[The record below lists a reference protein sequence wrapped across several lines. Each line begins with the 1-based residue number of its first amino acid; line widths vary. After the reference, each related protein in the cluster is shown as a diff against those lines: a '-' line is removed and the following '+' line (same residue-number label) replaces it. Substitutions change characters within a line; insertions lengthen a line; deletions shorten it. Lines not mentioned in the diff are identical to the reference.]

1 MAARDEERKRA
12 EEARKAAELQ
22 RKEEETQ
29 GAGDYLPRSAAE
41 RKRNETVRR
50 SLALSSN
57 NARRRSLKP
66 KSYKRLTRN
75 CKLPSRC
82 ESCRGATGSG
92 DQRAEA
98 AQQTAKVALATQ
110 PDLKPGIWPPVHL
123 DVQAGGFFAEK
134 DAKRVASLGEK
145 YKFLIPDFRMDVPGN
160 DVQSSLRGF
169 VGIWLDGEG
178 KGRTHLI
185 IVTRVHQDGTAD
197 GFPSSGPPTP
207 SSFDK
212 RASWSRD
219 NCRKDSGDTLR
230 FPEPKGLSSTGS
242 F

>member
-1 MAARDEERKRA
+1 MRSREDVLKKR
-12 EEARKAAELQ
+12 E
-22 RKEEETQ
+22 
-29 GAGDYLPRSAAE
+29 
-41 RKRNETVRR
+41 
-50 SLALSSN
+50 
-57 NARRRSLKP
+57 RRRSFGARRINAKREKRSLLRSVAVRKRREITRKQVELLNNDEQRLLP
-66 KSYKRLTRN
+66 KQN
-75 CKLPSRC
+75 F
-82 ESCRGATGSG
+82 A
-92 DQRAEA
+92 
-98 AQQTAKVALATQ
+98 
-110 PDLKPGIWPPVHL
+110 PPVHL
-123 DVQAGGFFAEK
+123 DVQAGGLFAEK

-145 YKFLIPDFRMDVPGN
+145 YRFLIPDFRIDSPGN

-230 FPEPKGLSSTGS
+230 FSEPKGLSSTGS